1 MSNLEKLKIGNIP
14 FIYPIPAILA
24 GTIVDGKVNY
34 TTLGNCGIM
43 SINPAVIYISSER
56 THCLNIGIK
65 NNGFFSVNTPST
77 NLVQKTDFCGLLSG
91 NKGDKSEVFETFY
104 GEENNVPLIKECP
117 VNLVCKVINKINIH
131 EMEVFVGEVV
141 EVFMDKDCFTDGEPD
156 TEKIDPLIYTMDNN
170 YWSIGSKVGNAFCDG
185 NQYRKL

>member
-1 MSNLEKLKIGNIP
+1 MEKLKIGNIP
-14 FIYPIPAILA
+14 FMYPIPAILA

-43 SINPAVIYISSER
+43 SVNPAVIYISSER
-56 THCLNIGIK
+56 THCLNAGIK
-65 NNGFFSVNTPST
+65 NNGFFSVNIPST

-104 GEENNVPLIKECP
+104 GEFKDVPLIKECP

-131 EMEVFVGEVV
+131 DMEVFVGEVV
-141 EVFMDKDCFTDGEPD
+141 EVFIDKDCFTDGEPD

-170 YWSIGSKVGNAFCDG
+170 YWSIGSKVGSAFCDG
-185 NQYRKL
+185 TKYQKLI